1 MKKSYL
7 TNDNVKYNDFTNQ
20 NQSIFENA
28 NNKIQLNKIYK
39 IVQDFIKQVNQNKK
53 LCELAKKPDCLNN
66 ANNFI
71 DLKLN
76 YFETVLKLWILQK
89 YIDTLDAQKILK
101 ISKLISNYRSFF
113 EEISRWNR
121 LSSKEVKQIFL
132 KISIFEADLNFII
145 FWDKSKFQI

>member
-1 MKKSYL
+1 MEKSYL
-7 TNDNVKYNDFTNQ
+7 ANDNVKYNDFTNQ
-20 NQSIFENA
+20 NQSIAENA

-89 YIDTLDAQKILK
+89 YIDKLDVQKILK
-101 ISKLISNYRSFF
+101 INKLIWNYKNFF

-132 KISIFEADLNFII
+132 KISMFEADLNLII

>member
-1 MKKSYL
+1 MEKSYL
-7 TNDNVKYNDFTNQ
+7 ANDNVKYNDFTNQ
-20 NQSIFENA
+20 NQSIVENV
-28 NNKIQLNKIYK
+28 NNKTQLNKIYK

>member
-1 MKKSYL
+1 MEKSYL
-7 TNDNVKYNDFTNQ
+7 SNDNVKYNDFTNQ
-20 NQSIFENA
+20 NQSIVENA

>member
-1 MKKSYL
+1 MEKSYL
-7 TNDNVKYNDFTNQ
+7 ANDNVKYNDFTNQ
-20 NQSIFENA
+20 NQSIAENA

-89 YIDTLDAQKILK
+89 YIDTLDVQKILK
-101 ISKLISNYRSFF
+101 INKLIWNYKNFF

>member
-1 MKKSYL
+1 MEKSYL
-7 TNDNVKYNDFTNQ
+7 ANDNVKYNDFTNQ

>member
-1 MKKSYL
+1 MEKSYL
-7 TNDNVKYNDFTNQ
+7 ANDNVKYNDFTNQ
-20 NQSIFENA
+20 NQSIAENA

>member
-1 MKKSYL
+1 MEKSYL
-7 TNDNVKYNDFTNQ
+7 PNDNVKYNDFTNQ
-20 NQSIFENA
+20 NQSIAENA

>member
-1 MKKSYL
+1 MEKSYL
-7 TNDNVKYNDFTNQ
+7 ANDNVKYNDFTNQ
-20 NQSIFENA
+20 NQSIVENV
-28 NNKIQLNKIYK
+28 NNKTQLNKIYK

-53 LCELAKKPDCLNN
+53 LCELAKKTDCLNN
-66 ANNFI
+66 AYNFI

-89 YIDTLDAQKILK
+89 YIDKLDVQKILK
-101 ISKLISNYRSFF
+101 INKLIWNYKNIF

-132 KISIFEADLNFII
+132 KISMFEADLNLII